1 MTDAQLAAI
10 LSALGVFLTALIGA
24 AKWGV
29 SRVVK
34 SMDRATD
41 AVIANTASNATVVAT
56 NATVVAKL
64 EAFARRIDEFGD
76 EISGVGPPPE
86 PPRRTPAH
94 GVRASTATEYR
105 VPRGRRDE

>member
-1 MTDAQLAAI
+1 MSDAQLAAI
-10 LSALGVFLTALIGA
+10 LSALGVVLTALIGA
-24 AKWGV
+24 LRWSV
-29 SRVVK
+29 TRVVR

-41 AVIANTASNATVVAT
+41 AIDKNTASNAVVIT
-56 NATVVAKL
+56 KL
-64 EAFARRIDEFGD
+64 DQFARRMDEFGD